1 MEKDVEKIDFLQIF
15 CLPRQLPVLNCWEE
29 LGKVLDSC
37 DRDRGLVDLD
47 LSVIDHVAG
56 TAAEAS

>member
-1 MEKDVEKIDFLQIF
+1 LQI
-15 CLPRQLPVLNCWEE
+15 CYLPRQLPELNCWEE

-47 LSVIDHVAG
+47 LSVIDPVAG
-56 TAAEAS
+56 TAAEAL